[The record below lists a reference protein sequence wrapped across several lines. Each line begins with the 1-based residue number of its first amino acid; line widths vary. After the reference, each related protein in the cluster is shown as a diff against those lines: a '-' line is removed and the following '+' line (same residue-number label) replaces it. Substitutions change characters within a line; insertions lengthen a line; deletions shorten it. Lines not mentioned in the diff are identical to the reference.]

1 MVIDDQMDNAGGDKR
16 IINLFTRAQVAQA
29 HYERRAYINLFHF
42 AYIMTSA
49 KYKNLYEKCSKYAL
63 IAINAK

>member
-1 MVIDDQMDNAGGDKR
+1 MQ
-16 IINLFTRAQVAQA
+16 AQVAQA
-29 HYERRAYINLFHF
+29 HYERSAYINLFHF

-49 KYKNLYEKCSKYAL
+49 KYKSLYEKCSKYAL